1 MNSYFILLFAVFTS
15 VFSYA
20 ETTEDTLTN
29 YLTIEY
35 HNSIKAYDTKLE
47 KCQQTS
53 IVITPN
59 DVKHISD
66 DWNVL
71 SNVLSYHYAKTQDSC
86 THDELQ
92 RFTLLSAKLQALDD
106 SDITM
111 LKKYNQLIMAI
122 PLTYER
128 TKADYFILPE
138 DLREQFSGL
147 EKLNKPFNL
156 MKTMENFE

>member
-1 MNSYFILLFAVFTS
+1 MNNFIVFALALFSSFLTYANIAENNLTS
-15 VFSYA
+15 
-20 ETTEDTLTN
+20 
-29 YLTIEY
+29 YLTVEY

-47 KCQQTS
+47 KCQQTA
-53 IVITPN
+53 IVITPD

-71 SNVLSYHYAKTQDSC
+71 SSVLSYHYAKTQDLC

-92 RFTLLSAKLQALDD
+92 RFTLLSAKLQALKD
-106 SDITM
+106 SDKTM
-111 LKKYNQLIMAI
+111 LDKYNQLMMAI
-122 PLTYER
+122 PLTFER

-138 DLREQFSGL
+138 DIREQFSSL